1 MFLAASPRLLLS
13 SSRRRPV
20 TGEMK
25 DSSSFLSSRVISPCL
40 MPGGGFALIH
50 GVHAPGRL
58 RQMLIALNVGHQ
70 RPAEAGGS
78 VCQSS
83 AKNNPL
89 RGNGRGLQAAWG
101 PSLDWPGGGDEA
113 GAANLTLGGRDD
125 PLSCRMP
132 SPSSVTVGNVLTPRP
147 AFSCD
152 VIRVRR

>member
-1 MFLAASPRLLLS
+1 MLAATDPKLESNASFQVIRRLMRAWLRPPQEAFMFLAASPRLLLS

-25 DSSSFLSSRVISPCL
+25 DSSSFLSSRVIRPCL
-40 MPGGGFALIH
+40 MPGGRFALIH

-89 RGNGRGLQAAWG
+89 RGNGRGLQALWRR
-101 PSLDWPGGGDEA
+101 GGL
-113 GAANLTLGGRDD
+113 AAVMKQELPT
-125 PLSCRMP
+125 
-132 SPSSVTVGNVLTPRP
+132 
-147 AFSCD
+147 
-152 VIRVRR
+152 

>member
-25 DSSSFLSSRVISPCL
+25 DSSSFLSSRVIRPCL
-40 MPGGGFALIH
+40 MPGGRFALIH

-89 RGNGRGLQAAWG
+89 RGNGRGLQALWG
-101 PSLDWPGGGDEA
+101 PGGGDEA

-125 PLSCRMP
+125 PLSCRTP
-132 SPSSVTVGNVLTPRP
+132 SPSSVAVAIGNVLTT
-147 AFSCD
+147 S
-152 VIRVRR
+152 VQL